1 MQSVTGGPD
10 HSGPSGARPMVTFIK
25 ELGKRWKHHV
35 LTGQKYKRKAK
46 NGMIM
51 ENKLSFGQ
59 EERSNS
65 LHSWRNLVKLHDR
78 SEPAFSPI

>member
-1 MQSVTGGPD
+1 VQSVTGGPD
-10 HSGPSGARPMVTFIK
+10 HSGPLGARPVVPFIK
-25 ELGKRWKHHV
+25 ELGKRQKHHV

-51 ENKLSFGQ
+51 ENQLSFDQ
-59 EERSNS
+59 EERSRS